1 MDDVPLG
8 LVVLKGLRIQGF
20 LTHQASCTAAGERRG
35 ADRLLLLFPNGKR
48 KTRGIIKRSA
58 VL

>member
-1 MDDVPLG
+1 MPLG
-8 LVVLKGLRIQGF
+8 LLMLKGLRMRGF
-20 LTHQASCTAAGERRG
+20 VTHQAPHAAVGERRG
-35 ADRLLLLFPNGKR
+35 ADRLLLLFPDGKR